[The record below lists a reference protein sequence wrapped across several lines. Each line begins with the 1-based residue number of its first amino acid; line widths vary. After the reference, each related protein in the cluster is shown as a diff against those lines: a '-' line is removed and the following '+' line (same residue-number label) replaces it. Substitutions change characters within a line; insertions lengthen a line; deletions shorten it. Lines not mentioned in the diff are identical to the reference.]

1 MRKDF
6 MLQRF
11 VDATDTCTMSKPI
24 ASYSPFRRSGSTVYC
39 SGQIP
44 LIPETGELLQG
55 TVAEEVHRAID
66 NLEAVLLSAES
77 DLQKVIKTTVF
88 LIDPR
93 DYAAMDEA
101 YRLRFSDPLPAREAV
116 FVAGLPKQAR
126 VEISAIAC
134 D

>member
-93 DYAAMDEA
+93 DYAAMDQA

>member
-1 MRKDF
+1 

-11 VDATDTCTMSKPI
+11 VDETDTCTMSKPI
-24 ASYSPFRRSGSTVYC
+24 ASYSPFRRAGSTVYC

-44 LIPETGELLQG
+44 LIPETGELLQS
-55 TVAEEVHRAID
+55 TIDAEVHRAID
-66 NLEAVLLSAES
+66 NLAAVLLSADS

-93 DYAAMDEA
+93 DYAAMDKA
-101 YRLRFSDPLPAREAV
+101 YRSRFSDPLPAREAV

>member
-1 MRKDF
+1 

>member
-1 MRKDF
+1 
-6 MLQRF
+6 
-11 VDATDTCTMSKPI
+11 MSKPI
-24 ASYSPFRRSGSTVYC
+24 ASYSPFRRSGNTVYC

-44 LIPETGELLQG
+44 LVPETGELLSG
-55 TVAEEVHRAID
+55 SISEEVHRAID
-66 NLEAVLLSAES
+66 NLAAVLS
-77 DLQKVIKTTVF
+77 DGGSGLDKVVKTTVF

-93 DYAAMDEA
+93 DYAEMDTT
-101 YRLRFSDPLPAREAV
+101 YRERFTDPLPAREAV

>member
-1 MRKDF
+1 MRKDD

-11 VDATDTCTMSKPI
+11 VDETDTCTMSKPI
-24 ASYSPFRRSGSTVYC
+24 ASYSPSRRAGNTVYC

-44 LIPETGELLQG
+44 LIPETGDMLHG
-55 TVAEEVHRAID
+55 TITDEVNQAID
-66 NLEAVLLSAES
+66 NLAAVLLAADSGLER
-77 DLQKVIKTTVF
+77 VVKTTVF
-88 LIDPR
+88 MIDPR
-93 DYAAMDEA
+93 DYAEMDSA
-101 YRLRFSDPLPAREAV
+101 YRARFGDPLPAREAV

>member
-1 MRKDF
+1 MV
-6 MLQRF
+6 QRF
-11 VDATDTCTMSKPI
+11 VDASDTCTMSKPI
-24 ASYSPFRRSGSTVYC
+24 ASYSPFRRAGATVYC

-55 TVAEEVHRAID
+55 TLAQEVDRAID
-66 NLEAVLLSAES
+66 NLAAVLAAAGSGL
-77 DLQKVIKTTVF
+77 DRVVKTTVF

-93 DYAAMDEA
+93 DYAEMDSA
-101 YRLRFSDPLPAREAV
+101 YKARFADPLPAREAV
-116 FVAGLPKQAR
+116 FVSGLPKQAR

>member
-1 MRKDF
+1 
-6 MLQRF
+6 MLQMF
-11 VDATDTCTMSKPI
+11 VEASDTCTMSKPI
-24 ASYSPFRRSGSTVYC
+24 ASYSPFRRHVDTVFC

-44 LIPETGELLQG
+44 LVPETGALVQG
-55 TVAEEVHRAID
+55 TITEEVNRAID
-66 NLEAVLLSAES
+66 NLAAVLADADSGL
-77 DLQKVIKTTVF
+77 DRVVKTTVF

-93 DYAAMDEA
+93 DYAEMDAA
-101 YRLRFSDPLPAREAV
+101 YRARFSDPLPAREAV

>member
-1 MRKDF
+1 MQMF
-6 MLQRF
+6 AQPS
-11 VDATDTCTMSKPI
+11 DTCTMSKPI
-24 ASYSPFRRSGSTVYC
+24 ASYSPFRRAGQTVYC

-44 LIPETGELLQG
+44 LVPDTGELLQSSI
-55 TVAEEVHRAID
+55 TAEVNLAID
-66 NLEAVLLSAES
+66 NLERVLLSAGSALER
-77 DLQKVIKTTVF
+77 VVKTTVF

-93 DYAAMDEA
+93 DYAAMDAA
-101 YRLRFSDPLPAREAV
+101 YRQRFGDPLPAREAV

>member
-1 MRKDF
+1 

-11 VDATDTCTMSKPI
+11 EEVGDTCTMSKPI
-24 ASYSPFRRSGSTVYC
+24 ASYSPFRRAGSTVYC

-44 LIPETGELLQG
+44 LIPETGELLSG
-55 TVAEEVHRAID
+55 TIAEQVHQAID
-66 NLEAVLLSAES
+66 NLEAVLSSANAT
-77 DLQKVIKTTVF
+77 LGHVVKTTVF

-93 DYAAMDEA
+93 DYDAMDQA
-101 YRLRFSDPLPAREAV
+101 YRDRFEDPLPAREAV

>member
-1 MRKDF
+1 MV
-6 MLQRF
+6 QRF

-24 ASYSPFRRSGSTVYC
+24 ASYSPFRRAGNTVYC

-55 TVAEEVHRAID
+55 TIAEEVHRAID
-66 NLEAVLLSAES
+66 NLETVLKSAGS
-77 DLQKVIKTTVF
+77 GLDKVVKTTVF
-88 LIDPR
+88 LIDAR
-93 DYAAMDEA
+93 DSAAMDQA
-101 YRLRFSDPLPAREAV
+101 YNAHFHGPLPAREAV